1 MENIQYKNL
10 NNLND
15 EEIVED
21 LTSNKTSMS
30 QTVVNALE
38 NKGAGKTL
46 SLDDIFN
53 SNIGNDRYLTFA
65 LNKEPKISEGI
76 HKYVLRGV
84 RREDNQKTAYGLKD
98 QVIYSYDV
106 INDNGSVVS
115 IIDRNNIS
123 DSNKSKFKKNL
134 KSYCDALGVT
144 RINLKNLINIK
155 GELRIVHNT
164 DEEGNIYENVAEIYP
179 INEFDN
185 GIDIGVATDEIDV

>member
-1 MENIQYKNL
+1 MENMQDKNL
-10 NNLND
+10 NNLNN
-15 EEIVED
+15 EEIVEN
-21 LTSNKTSMS
+21 LTSNQTIMNKTVINLLENQSGEKTSII
-30 QTVVNALE
+30 
-38 NKGAGKTL
+38 
-46 SLDDIFN
+46 DDIFN

-106 INDNGSVVS
+106 INENGSVVS

-179 INEFDN
+179 INEFEN
-185 GIDIGVATDEIDV
+185 GIDIGGATDEIDV